1 MARAHQLFITW
12 ACTPL
17 IASIALTA
25 AACGAS
31 QGGAAREE
39 VEGSTLA
46 TPSAAPTRT
55 AQASHTPAP

>member
-12 ACTPL
+12 ACTSL

-46 TPSAAPTRT
+46 TPPAAPTRT
-55 AQASHTPAP
+55 AQAAHTPAP